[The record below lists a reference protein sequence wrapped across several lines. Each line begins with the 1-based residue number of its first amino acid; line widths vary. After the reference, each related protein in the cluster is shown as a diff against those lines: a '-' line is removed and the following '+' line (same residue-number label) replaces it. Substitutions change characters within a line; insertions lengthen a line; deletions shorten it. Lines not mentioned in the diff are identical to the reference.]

1 MNIEEKFSELQV
13 NLNKVS
19 SSENDQNSIKFG
31 TLVTHI
37 YLCIKDK
44 ENADYKS
51 KCISMIL
58 DFSDTPQDVSEISF
72 KNYYTY
78 TVSVLLMKISY
89 NDPNRYKK
97 WYIAIEKKVPTE
109 KYG

>member
-1 MNIEEKFSELQV
+1 MDIEKPISESHV
-13 NLNKVS
+13 NLNNVS
-19 SSENDQNSIKFG
+19 SSEKDKNSIHFG
-31 TLVTHI
+31 TIVTQI

-44 ENADYKS
+44 ENANYKS

-78 TVSVLLMKISY
+78 TVSVLLMKVSY

-97 WYIAIEKKVPTE
+97 WYIAIEKKVPTV
-109 KYG
+109 K